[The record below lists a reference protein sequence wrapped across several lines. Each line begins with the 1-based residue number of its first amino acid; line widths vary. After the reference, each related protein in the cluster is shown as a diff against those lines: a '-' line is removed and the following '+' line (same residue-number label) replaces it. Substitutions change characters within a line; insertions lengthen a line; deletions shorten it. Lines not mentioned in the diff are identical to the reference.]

1 MDSLPELSM
10 TGDVYMMFAGGFM
23 LLLTLVVLF
32 STGSIFAVFTLW
44 VLVAIIVGVLVYF
57 GFIDLDGILGD
68 LVPSTP
74 EAPAAPTT
82 LAPPL
87 AGNPLSRRSEVFY
100 VSDNQFVYDEAP
112 AVCAAYGGVL
122 ATLEQVID
130 AYNGGAE
137 WCGYGWSAGGMALYP
152 TQKAT
157 WTELQREV
165 DPGKRTACG
174 RPGVNGGYFDP
185 ASKFGVNCYGFKP
198 QGTIELP
205 QPAPG
210 TDTEKFRRMVNQFRA
225 MLASLNLSP
234 FSRQVWSDNRQPVV
248 EKYGN
253 QFVRGGMGPIREHN
267 TGRITTDPE
276 FVEQPGASRIA
287 APLGLLGATGP
298 IGPIGPIGP
307 SGPVGPPGQVGSQ
320 GLRGIDGP
328 VGPVGAAS
336 TVPGPRGP
344 IGPTGMMGRDGLM
357 GPTGRQGNPGTP
369 ASAGATGP
377 RGPVGPQGIQGNPGN
392 PGAPGPAAVVPKD
405 LVLNSLTLGTWSITP
420 DIRDGGRSRDLTFR
434 EGGAERAIIR
444 EDNDFGGQ
452 VWVTRGGQ
460 WKVFN

>member
-1 MDSLPELSM
+1 M
-10 TGDVYMMFAGGFM
+10 TGDIYMMFAGGFM
-23 LLLTLVVLF
+23 VLLTLVVLF
-32 STGSIFAVFTLW
+32 STGSIVAVFVLW
-44 VLVAIIVGVLVYF
+44 TLVAIIVGILVYF
-57 GFIDLDGILGD
+57 GFIDLGGILD
-68 LVPSTP
+68 ELIPPTA
-74 EAPAAPTT
+74 ETPAAP
-82 LAPPL
+82 APSPIAPL
-87 AGNPLSRRSEVFY
+87 TGNPLARKSEVFY
-100 VSDNQFVYDEAP
+100 VSDNQFTYDEAP
-112 AVCAAYGGVL
+112 AVCAAYGSGL

-185 ASKFGVNCYGFKP
+185 MSKFGVNCYGFKP

-205 QPAPG
+205 QPVPG
-210 TDTEKFRRMVNQFRA
+210 TDTEKFRRMVNQFRS

-234 FSRQVWSDNRQPVV
+234 FSRQVWSDNREPVV

-267 TGRITTDPE
+267 TNQSGADPA

-298 IGPIGPIGP
+298 VGPMGATGPIGGI
-307 SGPVGPPGQVGSQ
+307 GPVGPPGQVGSQ
-320 GLRGIDGP
+320 GLRGMDGP
-328 VGPVGAAS
+328 VGPAS

-344 IGPTGMMGRDGLM
+344 TGPTGMMGRDGLM
-357 GPTGRQGNPGTP
+357 GPTGRQGTPGTP
-369 ASAGATGP
+369 ASAGATGA
-377 RGPVGPQGIQGNPGN
+377 RGPTGPQGNPGN
-392 PGAPGPAAVVPKD
+392 PGRDGTNGAPGPPGPLD
-405 LVLNSLTLGTWSITP
+405 PSINQRLGNLENNTLKFGQAMYLRGGNNKYVSWGGG
-420 DIRDGGRSRDLTFR
+420 GGRSGWEQLTP
-434 EGGAERAIIR
+434 ERL
-444 EDNDFGGQ
+444 
-452 VWVTRGGQ
+452 
-460 WKVFN
+460 